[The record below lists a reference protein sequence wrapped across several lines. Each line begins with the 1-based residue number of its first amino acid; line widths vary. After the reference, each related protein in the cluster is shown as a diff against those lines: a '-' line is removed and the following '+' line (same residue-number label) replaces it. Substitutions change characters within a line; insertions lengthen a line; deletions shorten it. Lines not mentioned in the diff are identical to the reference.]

1 MVKKLEELNLIDN
14 FYLKLWQ
21 VLEYMKIFEREEM
34 IREEGVEQGI
44 ALGITQGI
52 VQGQSEGSTLQLLR
66 QIKKKVAKGKSPEI
80 IAEELEEDAASI
92 VLLYDLIKKNPDMS
106 AEELLSCIGN
116 SINP

>member
-1 MVKKLEELNLIDN
+1 MCIQLKTRGYYKEHLYLYSREE
-14 FYLKLWQ
+14 
-21 VLEYMKIFEREEM
+21 VELEYMKIFEREEM
-34 IREEGVEQGI
+34 LREEGVEQGI
-44 ALGITQGI
+44 ALGI

-66 QIKKKVAKGKSPEI
+66 QIKKKVVKGKSPEI

-92 VLLYDLIKKNPDMS
+92 VLLYDLIKKNPDKS